1 MPRLA
6 LQWAGSR
13 IGNGAGTLILGPGR
27 VHRYEKYVTSTAL
40 GVSLERILGFRN
52 SSGLLETVR
61 GCAFPIAPLR
71 NPDLPNLLGLLDSAR
86 DSELPLEPSNCSRA
100 TTKAVPAAESS
111 QRSIVATG
119 V

>member
-1 MPRLA
+1 MG
-6 LQWAGSR
+6 GSR

-61 GCAFPIAPLR
+61 GCAFSHCAAPQPR
-71 NPDLPNLLGLLDSAR
+71 FANLLGLLDSAR
-86 DSELPLEPSNCSRA
+86 DSGLPLEPPNCSRA